1 MVLPL
6 DAGRPETT
14 LAIACLAANVA
25 PIYRIKL
32 QERAA
37 SVRAEAVGRTN
48 VQKATQTSL
57 NPLLRPN
64 SRGSLGRNVLG
75 TAR

>member
-1 MVLPL
+1 MVLPS

-37 SVRAEAVGRTN
+37 SVRAEPAERTFEA
-48 VQKATQTSL
+48 KATEWRL
-57 NPLLRPN
+57 KPLLRPL
-64 SRGSLGRNVLG
+64 SGGSLGRNVLG

>member
-1 MVLPL
+1 MVLPS

-37 SVRAEAVGRTN
+37 SVRAEPVGRTFEGK
-48 VQKATQTSL
+48 QPKRLYTHFFDL
-57 NPLLRPN
+57 IRE
-64 SRGSLGRNVLG
+64 VL
-75 TAR
+75 